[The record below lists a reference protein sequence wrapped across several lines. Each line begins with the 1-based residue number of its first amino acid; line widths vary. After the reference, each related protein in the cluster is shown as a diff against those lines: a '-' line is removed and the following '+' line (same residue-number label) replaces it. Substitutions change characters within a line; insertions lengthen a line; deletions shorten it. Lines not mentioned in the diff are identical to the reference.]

1 MGVRGGL
8 ALPADEAL
16 PAETPVG
23 NEGMMVLEVIEP
35 VTKELNVAAETPMY
49 LDLKV
54 VLDSGAGAHVVNR
67 KECPGYE
74 IRESAMMKSG
84 AAFRA
89 ANGSQIKNHGEVR
102 LNIVAKDSG
111 GGIHN
116 ISSKFEAADVTRALW
131 SVGLICDAGLNVQF
145 NAAKATV
152 SDKSGTELCVFPR
165 ENGLYVATVQIANP
179 RHPDFR
185 RRDP

>member
-1 MGVRGGL
+1 MH
-8 ALPADEAL
+8 
-16 PAETPVG
+16 T
-23 NEGMMVLEVIEP
+23 NKEVSSDMLVVEVVAP
-35 VTKELNVAAETPMY
+35 TSKELNVAAEIPKY

-67 KECPGYE
+67 KECLGYE
-74 IRESAMMKSG
+74 VRESAMMKSG

-111 GGIHN
+111 GGVHN

-131 SVGLICDAGLNVQF
+131 SVGLICDAGLNVRF

-152 SDKSGTELCVFPR
+152 SDQSGKELCMFAR
-165 ENGLYVATVQIANP
+165 ENGVFVATVQIANP
-179 RHPDFR
+179 RHPDFPR
-185 RRDP
+185 QGP